1 MPNIYRGV
9 NTFEDRRRRLQKLH
23 SGRAVRQK
31 TKFGRALQ
39 HVPDSSVI
47 AHVPLMRVFVVTL
60 TSAQRC
66 WTPAR
71 MRRCSYADGQYGEER
86 VTP

>member
-9 NTFEDRRRRLQKLH
+9 NTFEDRRWRLQKWH
-23 SGRAVRQK
+23 SGRAIKQH
-31 TKFGRALQ
+31 TKFGWALH

-60 TSAQRC
+60 TPAQRC

-71 MRRCSYADGQYGEER
+71 MKRCSYADGQYGEGR